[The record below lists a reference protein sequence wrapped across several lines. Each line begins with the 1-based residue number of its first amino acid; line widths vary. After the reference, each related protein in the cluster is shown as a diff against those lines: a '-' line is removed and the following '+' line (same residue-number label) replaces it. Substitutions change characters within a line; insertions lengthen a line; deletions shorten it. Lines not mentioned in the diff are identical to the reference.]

1 MKVINKTFAACI
13 LCAVSCVFLTGAQQA
28 DGVNRELTESQQS
41 ENEQFQSFLSDSPD
55 SPEQSDQT
63 SDAASSLES
72 GEESTVALGIWAF
85 IRMLL
90 VLALI
95 VVAIYFVF
103 RFIKKSSASGGE
115 QTPDDDVFLRKV
127 SRVGL
132 GAGQSVQIVSLW
144 DRAFVL
150 GVSDGSVS
158 LIKEIDDKE
167 MVDAMNRFAD
177 MNNTVKKPRTFE
189 EILNIFSSVKSSVK
203 RSSSP
208 SASTPVKKPA
218 PSAYDEKTM
227 SLIASL
233 KAKRLS
239 LEDETT
245 GGEE

>member
-1 MKVINKTFAACI
+1 MKVFKKTCAVCLLCTFAS
-13 LCAVSCVFLTGAQQA
+13 LFAQQA
-28 DGVNRELTESQQS
+28 DQPDTSQTELTENQQR
-41 ENEQFQSFLSDSPD
+41 ENEQFSSFLAEGEGSATAEGDVDSG
-55 SPEQSDQT
+55 
-63 SDAASSLES
+63 A
-72 GEESTVALGIWAF
+72 GENLNVGIGAF

-95 VVAIYFVF
+95 VVAIYCVF
-103 RFIKKSSASGGE
+103 RFIKKSSSAGGD

-127 SRVGL
+127 SRVAL

-158 LIKEIDDKE
+158 LIREIDDKE

-177 MNNTVKKPRTFE
+177 MNANVKKPRTFE
-189 EILNIFSSVKSSVK
+189 EILNIFSSGKKAFTQST
-203 RSSSP
+203 
-208 SASTPVKKPA
+208 ASTTKR
-218 PSAYDEKTM
+218 SAYDEKTM

-239 LEDETT
+239 LSDETT
-245 GGEE
+245 EGAQ

>member
-1 MKVINKTFAACI
+1 MKVFKRTCSVCLLCTFAS
-13 LCAVSCVFLTGAQQA
+13 LFAQQA
-28 DGVNRELTESQQS
+28 GQPDTSQTELTESQQR
-41 ENEQFQSFLSDSPD
+41 ENEQFQTFLT
-55 SPEQSDQT
+55 EGEGN
-63 SDAASSLES
+63 AAAEGDVDS
-72 GEESTVALGIWAF
+72 GEDEMPTVGIGAF

-90 VLALI
+90 VLALV

-103 RFIKKSSASGGE
+103 RFIKKSSSAGDGQS
-115 QTPDDDVFLRKV
+115 PDDDVFLRKV

-150 GVSDGSVS
+150 GVSDSSVS

-177 MNNTVKKPRTFE
+177 MNSTVKKPRTFE
-189 EILNIFSSVKSSVK
+189 EILNIFSSGKKGFDQST
-203 RSSSP
+203 
-208 SASTPVKKPA
+208 ASTTKR
-218 PSAYDEKTM
+218 SAYDDKTM

-239 LEDETT
+239 LLDETT
-245 GGEE
+245 EGAQ

>member
-1 MKVINKTFAACI
+1 MKVFKKTCVACV
-13 LCAVSCVFLTGAQQA
+13 LCAFVCVFAGQAQQA
-28 DGVNRELTESQQS
+28 DASQTELTENQQR
-41 ENEQFQSFLSDSPD
+41 ENEQFSSFLIEGEGNTATEGDVDSGADEMP
-55 SPEQSDQT
+55 
-63 SDAASSLES
+63 
-72 GEESTVALGIWAF
+72 TVGIGAF

-95 VVAIYFVF
+95 VVAIYCVF
-103 RFIKKSSASGGE
+103 RFIKKSSSAGGD

-158 LIKEIDDKE
+158 IIKEIDDKE

-177 MNNTVKKPRTFE
+177 MNATVKKPRTFE
-189 EILNIFSSVKSSVK
+189 EILNIFSSGKKAFTQST
-203 RSSSP
+203 
-208 SASTPVKKPA
+208 ASTTKK
-218 PSAYDEKTM
+218 SAYDEKTM

-239 LEDETT
+239 SPDETT
-245 GGEE
+245 EGAQ

>member
-1 MKVINKTFAACI
+1 MKVFKR
-13 LCAVSCVFLTGAQQA
+13 LCAVCLVCAFTCAFAQQTEQP
-28 DGVNRELTESQQS
+28 DSNQNELTERQQR
-41 ENEQFQSFLSDSPD
+41 ENEQFSSFLTEGVGNTAAEGDVDSGAD
-55 SPEQSDQT
+55 EN
-63 SDAASSLES
+63 L
-72 GEESTVALGIWAF
+72 TVGIGSF

-103 RFIKKSSASGGE
+103 RFVKKSSVGGQE
-115 QTPDDDVFLRKV
+115 QSTDDDVFLRKV
-127 SRVGL
+127 SHVGL
-132 GAGQSVQIVSLW
+132 GSGQSVQIVSLW

-177 MNNTVKKPRTFE
+177 MNTAVKKPRTFE
-189 EILNIFSSVKSSVK
+189 EILNIFSSGKKSFSQST
-203 RSSSP
+203 SS
-208 SASTPVKKPA
+208 TTKK
-218 PSAYDEKTM
+218 SAYDDKTM

-239 LEDETT
+239 SLDETT
-245 GGEE
+245 GGME